1 MKAETTRLG
10 MIPTVEY
17 IQSQYGRFNSLIFEG
32 RLPDVPIKPSRAKTF
47 LGRVEYKTKRGLFG
61 VVTRHTGFVLKFSTH
76 YDIPEEEVQD
86 TVIHEMIH
94 LYIAYFNV
102 HDTSSHGRVFRTM
115 MKEINENYGRNVSI
129 SYKGTQGEI
138 QDKTIR
144 QHIICVTEF
153 SATRHGITVCSES
166 KVRQIKADLPKRY
179 RYLSARWYTSTDP
192 YFNRYPRSISAKIYS
207 ITEEMLALHLKD
219 AEELAPGLE
228 GLLSGV

>member
-1 MKAETTRLG
+1 

-32 RLPDVPIKPSRAKTF
+32 RLPAVPIKLSRAKTF
-47 LGRVEYKTKRGLFG
+47 LGRAEYKTRRGPSG
-61 VVTRHTGFVLKFSTH
+61 VVTGHTDFVLKFSTR
-76 YDIPEEEVQD
+76 YDIPEEDVQD

-102 HDTSSHGRVFRTM
+102 HDTSSHGRVFRAM
-115 MKEINENYGRNVSI
+115 AKEINEKYGRNVII
-129 SYKGTQGEI
+129 SYRGAHGEI

-153 SATRHGITVCSES
+153 SASLHGITVCSEN
-166 KVRQIKADLPKRY
+166 KVRQIKSDLPKRY
-179 RYLSARWYTSTDP
+179 RYLSAKWYRSTDP
-192 YFNRYPRSISAKIYS
+192 YFNRYPRSISAKIYR

-219 AEELAPGLE
+219 ATELE
-228 GLLSGV
+228 FDR